1 MNKLLIKDIPKE
13 ERPRERFIKYGVSS
27 LSNEELIAI
36 ILKTGTKNI
45 SVKEISLNILKKYK
59 IISNLNDI
67 NINDLMKIDGI
78 GEVKAMELIS
88 SIELGKRVCSYKT
101 KDKKKISNSYDI
113 YMYYRNLLNNKMQE
127 YFYVLYLDNKKK
139 IIENKLLYVGTINKS
154 IAHPREIFKNAY
166 LNSASFIVCVH
177 NHPSGDPTPSKEDE
191 LITNNLIEIG
201 KLNNIPILDHIII
214 GNKSYYSFF
223 EEEIYEEKIWN

>member
-13 ERPRERFIKYGVSS
+13 ERPRERFIKYGVTS

-45 SVKEISLNILKKYK
+45 SVKEISLKILKKYK
-59 IISNLNDI
+59 DISNLNDI

-88 SIELGKRVCSYKT
+88 SIELGKRVCSY
-101 KDKKKISNSYDI
+101 KKKISNSYDI

-223 EEEIYEEKIWN
+223 EERIYEEKI

>member
-13 ERPRERFIKYGVSS
+13 ERPRERFIKYGVTS

-59 IISNLNDI
+59 DISNLNDI

-88 SIELGKRVCSYKT
+88 SIELGKRVCSYKN

-223 EEEIYEEKIWN
+223 EEGIYEEKI

>member
-59 IISNLNDI
+59 DISNLNDI

-127 YFYVLYLDNKKK
+127 YFYV
-139 IIENKLLYVGTINKS
+139 LYVGTINKS